1 MSTRK
6 TTGKASP
13 KTSIS
18 DLGAG
23 LASAYED
30 RMAVRVER
38 AALLP
43 VERATVSSDAQPQ
56 GSSPELAS
64 LAGRY
69 LKADTL
75 GEEDVENVRSL
86 AASVL
91 SQKTT
96 D

>member
-1 MSTRK
+1 MTARK

-13 KTSIS
+13 KTSTS
-18 DLGAG
+18 EFGESLV
-23 LASAYED
+23 SAYVD

-38 AALLP
+38 ASLLP
-43 VERATVSSDAQPQ
+43 AEPAPIVDRQ

-75 GEEDVENVRSL
+75 DNEDVDNVRSL

-91 SQKTT
+91 SQRT